1 MSILKNVFNMLTDNR
16 NIKEPI
22 IYKKS
27 NETSTFLNQL
37 TALKESNNAN
47 LDRKKVESHLKLF
60 SIGQTGEEQVLFEL
74 QNTMLPYLVLHD
86 VYLEFEDYKAQL
98 DFIVITHKS
107 ILILEVKKLFGNIRV
122 TDKGEFQRVIT
133 KNNRVV
139 NKEGMYSPINQVER
153 HVAILEKLLKSSGTI
168 AKCPINYAVT
178 FANSK
183 TILDISK
190 SAPSAIQSKIIRHD
204 QIKSFIKKE
213 LEKKSPVLMLDHHL
227 YQIADK
233 ILQNSKEK
241 TFNVEDYT
249 LTTPQSSQ
257 KDNLTNDPP
266 VFNNHLLLTDEN
278 LKTLLTDFR
287 LKRSKELNV
296 KPYYIFTNKI
306 LDQLIE
312 KKPLTPEQ
320 LIEIEGI
327 GHKKVEEFGN
337 DILSIIQRD
346 TKSHLHHH
354 VLTSLPKE
362 KSSTPFTKDSVEILT
377 LSLTQFRTKRAKE
390 LNVKPYYIF
399 TNRTLEALLEKRP
412 VTIPELLKIEG
423 IGPKKAEEFGLDILK
438 IMNSL

>member
-1 MSILKNVFNMLTDNR
+1 MNCRTLCS
-16 NIKEPI
+16 
-22 IYKKS
+22 
-27 NETSTFLNQL
+27 
-37 TALKESNNAN
+37 
-47 LDRKKVESHLKLF
+47 
-60 SIGQTGEEQVLFEL
+60 
-74 QNTMLPYLVLHD
+74 PYLVLHD

-213 LEKKSPVLMLDHHL
+213 LEKKSPVLMLDQHL

-233 ILQNSKEK
+233 ILQHNKEK
-241 TFNVEDYT
+241 DFNVEDYI
-249 LTTPQSSQ
+249 LTASQSSQ
-257 KDNLTNDPP
+257 KDHLTNDPP
-266 VFNNHLLLTDEN
+266 VFNNHLLPTDEN

-327 GHKKVEEFGN
+327 SHKKIEEFGN
-337 DILSIIQRD
+337 NILSIIQRD
-346 TKSHLHHH
+346 TKSQLHHH

-438 IMNSL
+438 IMNSEG

>member
-86 VYLEFEDYKAQL
+86 VHLEFEDYKAQL
-98 DFIVITHKS
+98 DFIVITHKF

-153 HVAILEKLLKSSGTI
+153 HGAILEKLLKSSGTI

-183 TILDISK
+183 TILDISR
-190 SAPSAIQSKIIRHD
+190 SAPANIQSRIIRHD
-204 QIKSFIKKE
+204 QIKSFIENE

-241 TFNVEDYT
+241 
-249 LTTPQSSQ
+249 
-257 KDNLTNDPP
+257 
-266 VFNNHLLLTDEN
+266 
-278 LKTLLTDFR
+278 DF
-287 LKRSKELNV
+287 
-296 KPYYIFTNKI
+296 
-306 LDQLIE
+306 
-312 KKPLTPEQ
+312 
-320 LIEIEGI
+320 
-327 GHKKVEEFGN
+327 
-337 DILSIIQRD
+337 
-346 TKSHLHHH
+346 
-354 VLTSLPKE
+354 
-362 KSSTPFTKDSVEILT
+362 
-377 LSLTQFRTKRAKE
+377 
-390 LNVKPYYIF
+390 
-399 TNRTLEALLEKRP
+399 
-412 VTIPELLKIEG
+412 
-423 IGPKKAEEFGLDILK
+423 
-438 IMNSL
+438 